1 MDFIDD
7 IGGMAAN
14 ARDAIQAYIASKEAP
29 EVQAPNP
36 HKDFNNVDFE
46 WIKGQEG
53 YKLKGYVPK
62 DKQGNVIGHSGV
74 TIASGFDLGSR
85 SKQSLEASSL
95 SDELVSKLMPFAGLR
110 GEAAVKAAEK
120 LNITDEEGL
129 AINQYAKQDSL
140 TQLDKAWMKATGQ
153 SFRSLPKHKATP
165 IADLAFNHGVK
176 KITSYSFWN
185 QVTNDDWEGA
195 EANLRD
201 FKEKDPLLQPRRTRA
216 ADYFDYYNRI
226 KGET

>member
-1 MDFIDD
+1 MLD
-7 IGGMAAN
+7 IGGMGI
-14 ARDAIQAYIASKEAP
+14 DAINAIKAYTASKEAP

-36 HKDFNNVDFE
+36 HKDFSNVDFK

-62 DKQGNVIGHSGV
+62 DKKGNVIGHSGV

-85 SKQSLEASSL
+85 SKQSLKASGL
-95 SDELVSKLMPFAGLR
+95 SDELVSKLTPFAGLR
-110 GEAAVKAAEK
+110 GEAAVKAAEN

-140 TQLDKAWMKATGQ
+140 TQLDKEWMKATGE
-153 SFRSLPKHKATP
+153 SFASVPKHKATP

-176 KITSYSFWN
+176 KITGYNFWN

-195 EANLRD
+195 EANLRN
-201 FKEKDPLLQPRRTRA
+201 FGEKDPLLQPRRTRA
-216 ADYFDYYNRI
+216 ADYFDYYNR
-226 KGET
+226 KGKT